1 MDDSNAQQSGEDD
14 LFKDSDTKSK
24 KSEKRDKGD
33 GEESDEEN
41 QQLESNISKA
51 LSDSITKVVVIL
63 VLIMLFLLPVLD
75 TYTYIEE
82 QLIFKN
88 SIDLMV
94 KQYNDKVSWLSYQNI
109 VWSSEQSMRTWDDD
123 GNKENYYPA
132 IVMKVADP
140 YGTPWNTNLV
150 NIYPSAGDMDTNVDN
165 YRSAEK
171 NNVGAIANN
180 GL

>member
-14 LFKDSDTKSK
+14 LFQGDTKSK
-24 KSEKRDKGD
+24 KSDKSKAGD

-88 SIDLMV
+88 SIDLMA
-94 KQYNDKVSWLSYQNI
+94 KQYDDQISWLSYQNLVI
-109 VWSSEQSMRTWDDD
+109 SLVIKVSQKVEMSQQPCPVSSVHTD
-123 GNKENYYPA
+123 
-132 IVMKVADP
+132 
-140 YGTPWNTNLV
+140 
-150 NIYPSAGDMDTNVDN
+150 
-165 YRSAEK
+165 K
-171 NNVGAIANN
+171 NNA
-180 GL
+180 